1 MQEHILVC
9 DDDPDIVR
17 AIAIY
22 LEAEGYRVSGAHS
35 GEEAL
40 RILRCQ
46 SVHLILLDIMMPG
59 MDGIATALQIRRLS
73 SVPILILSAKSQAS
87 DKVLG
92 LNVGADDYITKPFDP
107 LELVA
112 RVRSNLRRYLAL
124 GSAAPAPGTLTLGPL
139 QIDDTRKT
147 VRVDGEEIRLT
158 PTEYRMLLF
167 FCKNPGQVFSIAQI
181 YENVWGE
188 PFDGAEKKVVLHISH
203 LREKIEI
210 DPRDPQYLKTVWGL
224 GYKIQDRE
232 D

>member
-9 DDDPDIVR
+9 DDDTDIVR
-17 AIAIY
+17 AITIY
-22 LEAEGYRVSGAHS
+22 LEAEGYRVFGAHS

-40 RILRCQ
+40 RILRGQ
-46 SVHLILLDIMMPG
+46 SIHLILLDIMMPG
-59 MDGIATALQIRRLS
+59 MDGIATALRIRKLS

-124 GSAAPAPGTLTLGPL
+124 GSAAVAPGTLTLGPL
-139 QIDDTRKT
+139 QIDDARKI
-147 VRVDGEEIRLT
+147 VQVDGEEIRLT

-167 FCKNPGQVFSIAQI
+167 FCKNPGQVFTIAQI

-224 GYKIQDRE
+224 GYKMEDRK